1 MSGFALG
8 IVLGPFV
15 SALLLTIR
23 WAGRTL
29 LNRPHKEQR

>member
-8 IVLGPFV
+8 LVLGPFV
-15 SALLLTIR
+15 SALLLAAQR
-23 WAGRTL
+23 AGRAL